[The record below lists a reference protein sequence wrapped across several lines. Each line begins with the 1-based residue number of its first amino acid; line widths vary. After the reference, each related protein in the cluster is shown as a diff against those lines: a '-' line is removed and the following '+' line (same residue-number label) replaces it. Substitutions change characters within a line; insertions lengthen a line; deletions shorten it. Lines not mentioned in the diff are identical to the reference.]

1 MKNLKFNIATYT
13 VLSLAL
19 FAFTACEK
27 DQEPLSN
34 SAPAGVEERLNADP
48 DFFHVHDTITTAD
61 LGANVQTDT
70 FSYGSYSSNKVEF
83 FTVEEETRRAK
94 PLIIIAPGGGWTS
107 YTEMPKLRQ
116 YATALAMRGYQ
127 AAIVKYAI
135 GGQDYNTY
143 VKAFHDIRSSVRFF
157 KLNASQYN
165 VDSANIFLSGWSSG
179 AAVCFSASYLDSSE
193 VAGIGPA
200 NHRTQF
206 TNAINALGFDNN
218 DNPGVSSK
226 VRGYIGMFT
235 YTFDRNMIDRS
246 DAAMMLINHWDAHFS
261 TGTRIIGTYNQFGY
275 VGYGT
280 DPIAQNARQKGFVD
294 GQDFEYIRIA
304 GPSMYKGSN
313 QAPLHHAYYTEIYD
327 FIDRNLKK

>member
-13 VLSLAL
+13 ALSLAL

-34 SAPAGVEERLNADP
+34 SAPAGIEARMNTDP
-48 DFFHVHDTITTAD
+48 DFFHVPDTITAAD
-61 LGANVQTDT
+61 LGTTVRTDT
-70 FSYGSYSSNKVEF
+70 FSYGSFAANKAEF
-83 FTVEEETRRAK
+83 FMVEEEERRAK
-94 PLIIIAPGGGWTS
+94 PLVILTPGGGFSS

-116 YATALAMRGYQ
+116 FATALAQRGYN
-127 AAIVKYAI
+127 AAIVKYYT
-135 GGQDYNTY
+135 GTPNYDTY
-143 VKAFHDIRSSVRFF
+143 LKAFRDVRSAVRYF
-157 KLNASQYN
+157 KINAAQYN
-165 VDSANIFLSGWSSG
+165 VDSANIFLGGWSSG
-179 AAVCFSASYLDSSE
+179 AAVCFTATYLDSSE
-193 VAGIGPA
+193 IASIGA
-200 NHRTQF
+200 TVHRNLVQ
-206 TNAINALGFDNN
+206 NAVNSLGFDNN

-235 YTFDRNMIDRS
+235 YSFDRNMIDRS
-246 DAAMMLINHWDAHFS
+246 DAAMMLINHWDAHFQN
-261 TGTRIIGTYNQFGY
+261 GTRIIGTYQYGGV

-294 GQDFEYIRIA
+294 GQDLEYIRIA

-313 QAPLHHAYYTEIYD
+313 QAPLHHAYYTEIYE